1 METNTPIITNNTIPQ
16 ISTNSCATK
25 PIIYNNNDLAS
36 DTIDT
41 IILSGGGY
49 LGILYFGLIKLLD
62 TENLYSGIKRV
73 YGVSVGSIFAL
84 LIILKYKYSD
94 AIRLLETDFD
104 VGKFITVNSKDIF
117 NLPETFGLTE
127 PVYIEQ
133 CVKAVL
139 EKADMSPYITME
151 DLYTHTGIEFNLGV
165 TLAMQNKYQLINHI
179 TRPELPVWL
188 AIRMSANLPIIFNP
202 VRDLVFNDLV
212 YDGGHLNNN
221 PIKCYLESAYKPVL
235 CDAYTQTDKPVNIND
250 TVYPGIESPDQCK
263 DIASTPSISVGG
275 SQPLK
280 KYKMN
285 FICIDL
291 KINRMQS
298 LSEPLELDKI
308 SLMDYLVAII
318 SKFTYNQ
325 DSYKSK
331 YQQYLLNIDCSQ
343 FPELAQ
349 IPFTASNEKIKEI
362 CEQGYEIIYTYYNDL
377 LN

>member
-1 METNTPIITNNTIPQ
+1 MKDVLASSILY
-16 ISTNSCATK
+16 K
-25 PIIYNNNDLAS
+25 NNDLAS

-62 TENLYSGIKRV
+62 TENMYSNIRRV

-84 LIILKYKYSD
+84 LIILKYTYGD

-104 VGKFITVNSKDIF
+104 VSKFITINTKDIF
-117 NLPETFGLTE
+117 NLAETFGLSE

-133 CVKAVL
+133 SVKSIL
-139 EKADMSPYITME
+139 EKAGLSPYVTME
-151 DLYTHTGIEFNLGV
+151 DLYNHTGIEFNLGV
-165 TLAMQNKYQLINHI
+165 TLALQNKYVLINHI
-179 TRPELPVWL
+179 TRPDLPVWL

-202 VRDLVFNDLV
+202 VRDSIFNDLV

-221 PIKCYLESAYKPVL
+221 PIKHYLDSVYTYKKPVL
-235 CDAYTQTDKPVNIND
+235 CDACTQTEEEPIVDVVTK
-250 TVYPGIESPDQCK
+250 
-263 DIASTPSISVGG
+263 PSI
-275 SQPLK
+275 PDKLTAK

-291 KINRMQS
+291 KMNRMQS
-298 LSEPLELDKI
+298 VLGACDLENVT
-308 SLMDYLVAII
+308 LMDYLVAII

-325 DSYKSK
+325 DSYKAE
-331 YQQYLLNIDCSQ
+331 YQPYMLSIDCSQ

-349 IPFTASNEKIKEI
+349 IPFTASNQKIKEI
-362 CEQGYEIIYTYYNDL
+362 CEQGFCIINEYYRVLINTADDKVK
-377 LN
+377 